1 MLRVATNAGFEE
13 SRSLLGRHYRFHAGA
28 EAAEGALSRRAW
40 LRLLDEQTEEPVL
53 VAELGGRRYW
63 LFHGDPY
70 WEQEGLDAEDV
81 KALVLDRER
90 RKQRQLDRAHGLMA
104 REAEPQVKSGR
115 TRIPRDLRL
124 AVFERD
130 SGRCAECGA
139 TALLQFDHVIPLALG
154 GSSSEANLQLLCD
167 ECNQHKG
174 ASIS

>member
-13 SRSLLGRHYRFHAGA
+13 SRSLLGRHYRFHAGKD
-28 EAAEGALSRRAW
+28 AAERALSRRAW
-40 LRLLDEQTEEPVL
+40 LQLLDAQMDDPVL
-53 VAELGGRRYW
+53 VAELGERRYW
-63 LFHGDPY
+63 MFHGDPY
-70 WEQEGLDAEDV
+70 WEHEGLEADDV

-104 REAEPQVKSGR
+104 RDAESPVTSQR
-115 TRIPRDLRL
+115 TKIPRDVRL

-130 SGRCAECGA
+130 GGRCAECGA
-139 TALLQFDHVIPLALG
+139 TALLQFDHVIPLAMG

-167 ECNQHKG
+167 ECNQRKG

>member
-13 SRSLLGRHYRFHAGA
+13 SRSLLGRHYRFHAGND
-28 EAAEGALSRRAW
+28 AAERALSRRAW
-40 LRLLDEQTEEPVL
+40 LQLLDEQTENPVL
-53 VAELGGRRYW
+53 VAELGDRRYW
-63 LFHGDPY
+63 MFHGDPY
-70 WEQEGLDAEDV
+70 WEQDGLQADDV

-104 REAEPQVKSGR
+104 REAEPPLSAGR
-115 TRIPRDLRL
+115 TRIPRDVRL

-130 SGRCAECGA
+130 GGRCAECGT

-154 GSSSEANLQLLCD
+154 GSNSETNLQLLCD
-167 ECNQHKG
+167 QCNQRKG